1 MSELFGPIVPLLLI
15 ALIMGLVQGVK
26 AIWPGIQGKWC
37 ITISMGLGLLLGMLY
52 QAAMLAPGTAI
63 GFRLVFEFVVYSLL
77 LGLAASGF
85 YDLTKR
91 SKPEG

>member
-15 ALIMGLVQGVK
+15 ALIMGLVQLVK
-26 AIWPGIQGKWC
+26 AIWSTLAGKWL
-37 ITISMGLGLLLGMLY
+37 IVMAMVLGLLFGGLY
-52 QAAMLAPGTAI
+52 QAAMLEPGTVI
-63 GFRLVFEFVVYSLL
+63 SFRLVFEFMVYSLL